1 MLFESEAEIEW
12 FTKLSWNL
20 GIFLSSV
27 HEDKQVL
34 VEIQSRI
41 GLLLLEMCVRVW
53 HLSRRDC

>member
-34 VEIQSRI
+34 VSDTVENRLASI
-41 GLLLLEMCVRVW
+41 GDVCTSLA
-53 HLSRRDC
+53 SF